1 MECARRRRKPDAT
14 LRLVDCFVL
23 VDNQYIG
30 ARGSDADATRHALGE
45 AKAAFAVENL
55 AGRMTVVA
63 GDGDAVV
70 AVATVRAESEALASA
85 MRFEQVRDK
94 DGLPTLRVIYPLD
107 RERRIRYPEA
117 GDDGADSDH
126 RGHHESHW
134 FFGFLFSNSEIK
146 YDDRRVRVGS
156 SSGTLLYADVEVTV
170 PRRAVEATFRNF
182 VGALRAEGLEGRIV
196 LDTSHGAITA
206 RRMKGD
212 IKADTGSSDVL
223 AEAITGSF
231 VCDTAA
237 APASS
242 TASRARSCTA
252 TPAPAT

>member
-1 MECARRRRKPDAT
+1 
-14 LRLVDCFVL
+14 
-23 VDNQYIG
+23 
-30 ARGSDADATRHALGE
+30 
-45 AKAAFAVENL
+45 
-55 AGRMTVVA
+55 
-63 GDGDAVV
+63 
-70 AVATVRAESEALASA
+70 
-85 MRFEQVRDK
+85 
-94 DGLPTLRVIYPLD
+94 VIYPLD

-146 YDDRRVRVGS
+146 YDDRRVRVGRAAAHCCTRRRGDRS
-156 SSGTLLYADVEVTV
+156 PAGGRGDV
-170 PRRAVEATFRNF
+170 PQLRR
-182 VGALRAEGLEGRIV
+182 ALRAEGLEGRIV

-231 VCDTAA
+231 VCDTG
-237 APASS
+237 SG
-242 TASRARSCTA
+242 SCVVNGFEGKELYCDTGSGDVK
-252 TPAPAT
+252 